1 MPLLA
6 ASGASA
12 AEAPTWDRVAEC
24 ESGGVWS
31 SNAGNGYYGG
41 LQLTLSTW
49 EKFGGTA
56 YADRPDLASRSQQIA
71 VAEKI
76 LNSEGPDAWPGC
88 AVTSGLHEDPT
99 AVPDIDPGDL
109 PAASSSP
116 EADDTSA
123 GATPGGQ
130 SESSRSESAQPE
142 STQRESTRQ
151 GGGSTQQERGSAP
164 TDGPSGSSQS
174 PAPDRSTPAPA
185 TSGAPST
192 GASPFDSTSP
202 AERGTGRAE
211 QQSPDTL
218 DAAGQADERETAER
232 GAGRSADRAL
242 PDDGHV
248 VQTGDSLTAIADQH
262 AVDGGWRAL
271 YATNEEV
278 VGSDPDLIL
287 PGQRIELETP
297 QG

>member
-142 STQRESTRQ
+142 SAQPESTQRESTRQ

-192 GASPFDSTSP
+192 GASPSDTTSP
-202 AERGTGRAE
+202 AERGKLRSRGRL
-211 QQSPDTL
+211 L
-218 DAAGQADERETAER
+218 DQG
-232 GAGRSADRAL
+232 
-242 PDDGHV
+242 
-248 VQTGDSLTAIADQH
+248 ADQL
-262 AVDGGWRAL
+262 R
-271 YATNEEV
+271 
-278 VGSDPDLIL
+278 P
-287 PGQRIELETP
+287 
-297 QG
+297 